1 MEKDKKGFFAK
12 LKERLIKTNRSLVE
26 SIAAVTTGRLR
37 IDDGLIEE
45 LEETLITADIGVP
58 TTLRLIEEMKNSVAS
73 KDLTEPEKIR
83 PFLRQEIEKLLST
96 GKNGNILP
104 PAEETRPGSPHI
116 ILIVGVNGAGKTTTI
131 GKLANYYKSL
141 GKSVILSAG
150 DTFRAAAIE
159 QLDEWSKRVGCEIVK
174 HHPNSDPSAVAFDT
188 VKAAIARK
196 HDIVLVDTAGRLH
209 TRSNLMEELA
219 KIRRIIGRELEGAPQ
234 ETLLV
239 LDGTTGQNGLVQAK
253 EFHSKIEITGL
264 ILTKLDGTSKGGAV
278 VGIVNETGIPVK
290 FIGIG
295 EKIDDLQPFDPK
307 AFAEAIL

>member
-1 MEKDKKGFFAK
+1 MEIEKKGFFAK
-12 LKERLIKTNRSLVE
+12 LKERLLKTNKSLVE
-26 SIAAVTTGRLR
+26 SIAAVTTGRMR
-37 IDDGLIEE
+37 IDDELIEE
-45 LEETLITADIGVP
+45 LEDTLIVADIGVP
-58 TTLRLIEEMKNSVAS
+58 TTLRLIEAMKSSVKA
-73 KDLTEPEKIR
+73 KDLTQPEMIR
-83 PFLRQEIEKLLST
+83 PYLRGEIEKLLT
-96 GKNGNILP
+96 PDENRNKLP
-104 PAEETRPGSPHI
+104 VGEDKPGLPHV
-116 ILIVGVNGAGKTTTI
+116 ILIIGVNGAGKTTTI

-150 DTFRAAAIE
+150 DTFRAAAID

-209 TRSNLMEELA
+209 TRTNLMEELS

-253 EFHSKIEITGL
+253 EFHSKVDVTGL